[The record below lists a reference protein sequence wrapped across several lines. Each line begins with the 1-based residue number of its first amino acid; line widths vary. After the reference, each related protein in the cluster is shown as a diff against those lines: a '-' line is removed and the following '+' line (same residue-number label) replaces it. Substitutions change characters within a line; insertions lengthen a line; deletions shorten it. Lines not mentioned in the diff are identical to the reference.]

1 MPLYIMREKTIVV
14 SLMSELLIQTRGNL
28 SQVAKQLGINR
39 GTLYNYYDKGT
50 DMLLIKNGDKW
61 IPVAPISRRD
71 DAQDI
76 DIRELI
82 FGKPK

>member
-1 MPLYIMREKTIVV
+1 MSLYIMREKTIVV

-71 DAQDI
+71 GSQDI